1 MLKAVIFLAERDEPE
16 MSVRRRH
23 VNFLAD
29 FNDRIVFHAISY
41 EVADAHKLEG
51 PHSSALRRS
60 SGRRAIVPSS
70 LMISIKAA
78 TG

>member
-1 MLKAVIFLAERDEPE
+1 

-41 EVADAHKLEG
+41 EVADAHKLPEPPFVG
-51 PHSSALRRS
+51 SAAEP
-60 SGRRAIVPSS
+60 GRRAIVPSS

>member
-41 EVADAHKLEG
+41 EVADAHKLG
-51 PHSSALRRS
+51 TPFVGSAAEPPA
-60 SGRRAIVPSS
+60 GVP
-70 LMISIKAA
+70 
-78 TG
+78 